1 MFVVNEK
8 PQDRS
13 QGVNCAHL
21 TRRMQDGSV
30 KFDGYSYAGWGSL
43 FGGHLKVKV
52 ELEIDLIGIWF
63 DILYLSEGCQSCD
76 VRSLLWISVE
86 LNTRN
91 C

>member
-13 QGVNCAHL
+13 RGVNCAHL
-21 TRRMQDGSV
+21 ARRMQDGSV
-30 KFDGYSYAGWGSL
+30 KFDGYEYAGWGSL

-52 ELEIDLIGIWF
+52 ELEIDLIGICF
-63 DILYLSEGCQSCD
+63 DSLYLSEGCQSCD
-76 VRSLLWISVE
+76 VISLLWSCVE
-86 LNTRN
+86 LNRRN

>member
-13 QGVNCAHL
+13 QGVNCDHL
-21 TRRMQDGSV
+21 AKRMQDGSV

-63 DILYLSEGCQSCD
+63 DSLYLFEGCQSYD